1 MATCVYSSEPNTYNR
16 CDGLTCD
23 HDAVCASS
31 CCVSGQ
37 CDAYWCSG
45 GIGLE
50 VWLWAIGVLCILT
63 LAIFMCY
70 KARRHIKE
78 DDKKDELRKKYL
90 SEVLTHDIAESDEEE
105 DGDVE
110 KKEEYKD
117 VGL

>member
-1 MATCVYSSEPNTYNR
+1 
-16 CDGLTCD
+16 
-23 HDAVCASS
+23 
-31 CCVSGQ
+31 
-37 CDAYWCSG
+37 
-45 GIGLE
+45 
-50 VWLWAIGVLCILT
+50 
-63 LAIFMCY
+63 MCY
-70 KARRHIKE
+70 KAGRHIKE